1 MRLPKCTLLLL
12 LMVSFGTPG
21 VWAAGKPA
29 LFQIRRV
36 ENAPA
41 ADLEQMPYTSPDGQ
55 TLMLSV
61 QKSAVLGIA
70 DVESASVAAGNA
82 PGGDPEIR
90 VWLTPQGRERFA
102 EVTAQSV
109 QQRVA
114 VVIDGKVY
122 AAPVIQARLTVQY
135 LPVQVHVTDQRAREL
150 AAKINAAVKE
160 Q

>member
-1 MRLPKCTLLLL
+1 M
-12 LMVSFGTPG
+12 
-21 VWAAGKPA
+21 
-29 LFQIRRV
+29 FQVRRV
-36 ENAPA
+36 QSAPA

-70 DVESASVAAGNA
+70 DVASASVAPATA
-82 PGGDPEIR
+82 PGGELEIR
-90 VWLTPQGRERFA
+90 IWLNPQGRERFT

-109 QQRVA
+109 HQRVA
-114 VVIDGKVY
+114 VIIDGTVY
-122 AAPVIQARLTVQY
+122 AAPIIQAKLSVAY
-135 LPVQVHVTDQRAREL
+135 LPVSVHVTGERASEL

>member
-12 LMVSFGTPG
+12 LVSFHTLEAL
-21 VWAAGKPA
+21 AAAKPA
-29 LFQIRRV
+29 IFQVRRV
-36 ENAPA
+36 ESAPA

-70 DVESASVAAGNA
+70 DVESASVAPGTA
-82 PGGDPEIR
+82 PGAALEIR
-90 VWLTPQGRERFA
+90 IWLNPQGRERFT
-102 EVTAQSV
+102 EVSAQSAH
-109 QQRVA
+109 QRFA

-122 AAPVIQARLTVQY
+122 AAPVIQARVTGAY
-135 LPVQVHVTDQRAREL
+135 LPVEVHLTDQQAREL